1 MLEHIEITGEGGIIR
16 LKWEWDDPEI
26 ESLDIHYRK
35 KEYEKAAPFQTRIL
49 HDPQK
54 KFAYLEK
61 KKSAERGL
69 YSFLI
74 LAHFQSGDVEEK
86 WVHDIPLGGIFRVLW
101 NLKREKHGYK
111 ITFPQ
116 CDAQIPAYAVIA
128 KCGQI
133 KMKLGYPIRR
143 ETQLMILENLN
154 EQSFDLA
161 VEAPYCKMIELRQ
174 C

>member
-1 MLEHIEITGEGGIIR
+1 MSG
-16 LKWEWDDPEI
+16 
-26 ESLDIHYRK
+26 
-35 KEYEKAAPFQTRIL
+35 
-49 HDPQK
+49 
-54 KFAYLEK
+54 
-61 KKSAERGL
+61 ERGL

-74 LAHFQSGDVEEK
+74 IAHFQSGDVEEK
-86 WVHDIPLGGIFRVLW
+86 WVHDIPLGGKIRVLW
-101 NLKREKHGYK
+101 ILKREKHGYK
-111 ITFPQ
+111 IPFPQ